1 MSKKIKCKELGFQGC
16 DFIAEGM
23 TSGDVVKEI
32 VEHLKN
38 EHDINMPDADVILK
52 GRMSDNPFTPVDKAT
67 ELVIE
72 RLTEKLNINMPDGSE
87 PPTPLIR

>member
-16 DFIAEGM
+16 DFIAEGE

-32 VEHLKN
+32 VEHLKK
-38 EHDINMPDADVILK
+38 EHDINMPDAEVILK
-52 GRMSDNPFTPVDKAT
+52 GKMSDNLFDRADKAT
-67 ELVIE
+67 QLVIE
-72 RLTEKLNINMPDGSE
+72 RLTEKLNIDTPDESE